1 MAQTLQPDVLLL
13 DMELPGLKGTEIAQR
28 LRQQR
33 SPVRILGIS
42 AHDDEGYIFGLLMQ
56 GAAGYMTKDD
66 ALTAI
71 GEAVRGVARGEVG
84 WFSRRVMAKVMQRN
98 FGEAAVTP
106 PDQTVV
112 LSLRERQVL
121 QLVAQGEANE
131 QIAQILKIADGTVK
145 NHVTNIYSK
154 LGVRTRA
161 EAVAWAWKQ
170 GIMDDK

>member
-1 MAQTLQPDVLLL
+1 MSLIRVVVVDDHPSVRAGLCAMLSKMPDILIQGEAGDGHEALRMAQTLQPDVLLL

-121 QLVAQGEANE
+121 QLVAQ
-131 QIAQILKIADGTVK
+131 
-145 NHVTNIYSK
+145 
-154 LGVRTRA
+154 
-161 EAVAWAWKQ
+161 
-170 GIMDDK
+170 